1 MLSDKKVILL
11 GENIALEKFKNV
23 NVAGIIGTCKSN
35 EVDVYSYDYL
45 VNLPDDRIVLI
56 IDDTWEIERLHEFH
70 RLMQSLGMCIGDQY
84 IFKSMLECRV
94 NTNVIY
100 SFVDK
105 DKPKFY
111 DLMKKIMQ
119 NKKMVIT
126 WGNCQTHTL
135 RNMLSCNEEFKSKY
149 ITCETPRLWIKKDE
163 NDWELFF
170 ESGILHLADYFF
182 MQNVSLYNRFGYR
195 MSSEYVL
202 SQLSEQCK
210 VITITNLHFMGYFPQ
225 LHHSHNEID
234 IYRGKIEWSG
244 GINCIEKEVTKLICE
259 GAEIKSSEEIVE
271 LISREDYF
279 NRETLKQNIE
289 AELRDFELREE
300 SIEIKM
306 GDFLRQNYDKFLM
319 FVTDMHPTRR
329 VLEEF
334 ARRILKRLCI
344 SDMEIECGREEI
356 QSPMPK
362 DMAFVIYP
370 SVLKAFDFPEKI
382 YKMRVNLQ
390 GNELPVLMGVDR
402 ELDRIIEQNKNSDKT
417 YSMTLNLDF
426 QNYMMISVRVLQAA
440 MHIG

>member
-1 MLSDKKVILL
+1 M
-11 GENIALEKFKNV
+11 
-23 NVAGIIGTCKSN
+23 
-35 EVDVYSYDYL
+35 
-45 VNLPDDRIVLI
+45 
-56 IDDTWEIERLHEFH
+56 
-70 RLMQSLGMCIGDQY
+70 
-84 IFKSMLECRV
+84 
-94 NTNVIY
+94 
-100 SFVDK
+100 
-105 DKPKFY
+105 
-111 DLMKKIMQ
+111 
-119 NKKMVIT
+119 
-126 WGNCQTHTL
+126 
-135 RNMLSCNEEFKSKY
+135 
-149 ITCETPRLWIKKDE
+149 
-163 NDWELFF
+163 
-170 ESGILHLADYFF
+170 
-182 MQNVSLYNRFGYR
+182 
-195 MSSEYVL
+195 
-202 SQLSEQCK
+202 
-210 VITITNLHFMGYFPQ
+210 
-225 LHHSHNEID
+225 
-234 IYRGKIEWSG
+234 
-244 GINCIEKEVTKLICE
+244 TKLICE
-259 GAEIKSSEEIVE
+259 GAEIKSSEEMVE

-356 QSPMPK
+356 QPPMPK